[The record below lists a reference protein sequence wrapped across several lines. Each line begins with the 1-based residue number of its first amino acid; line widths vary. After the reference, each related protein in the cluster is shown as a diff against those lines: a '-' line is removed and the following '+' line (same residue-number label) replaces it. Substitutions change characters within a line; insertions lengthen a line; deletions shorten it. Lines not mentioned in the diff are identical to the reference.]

1 MNPKYEMTIKDEIM
15 VLLANEGLTL
25 TDLAMILTR
34 TSGKKYTVKTLS
46 QKLCRNTLR
55 CNEFKLIADTLGY
68 KIEIIKKEFKP
79 NL

>member
-1 MNPKYEMTIKDEIM
+1 MQEYEISIKDEIKI
-15 VLLANEGLTL
+15 LLANEGLTL
-25 TDLAMILTR
+25 TDLATILTR

-55 CNEFKLIADTLGY
+55 YNEFKLITDTLGY
-68 KIEIIKKEFKP
+68 KIEVIKKKFKR

>member
-1 MNPKYEMTIKDEIM
+1 MSIKDEIKI
-15 VLLANEGLTL
+15 LLANEGLTL
-25 TDLAMILTR
+25 TDLAMILSR

-55 CNEFKLIADTLGY
+55 YNEFKLITDTLGY
-68 KIEIIKKEFKP
+68 KIEVIKKKFKR

>member
-1 MNPKYEMTIKDEIM
+1 MQEYEMSIKDEIKI
-15 VLLANEGLTL
+15 LLANEGLTL
-25 TDLAMILTR
+25 TDLAMILSR

-55 CNEFKLIADTLGY
+55 YNEFKLITDTLGY
-68 KIEIIKKEFKP
+68 KIEVIKKKFKR

>member
-1 MNPKYEMTIKDEIM
+1 MQEYEMSIKDEIKI
-15 VLLANEGLTL
+15 LLANEGLTL

-46 QKLCRNTLR
+46 QKLCRDTLR
-55 CNEFKLIADTLGY
+55 YNEFKLITDTLGY
-68 KIEIIKKEFKP
+68 KIEVIKKKFKR